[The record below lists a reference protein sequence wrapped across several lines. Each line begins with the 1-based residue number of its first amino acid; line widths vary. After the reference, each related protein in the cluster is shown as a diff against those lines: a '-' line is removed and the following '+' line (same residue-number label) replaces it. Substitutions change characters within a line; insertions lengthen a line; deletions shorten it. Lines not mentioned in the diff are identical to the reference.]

1 VGGVLIAFVPPEIG
15 SIILVGIPLTALWLT
30 RASPRFGVLTVV
42 AVVGIVVDLLWQ
54 AAHPGFSEQ
63 GMNLLLLPGP
73 VIQLVGWVM
82 GLEGSGILQARS

>member
-1 VGGVLIAFVPPEIG
+1 
-15 SIILVGIPLTALWLT
+15 
-30 RASPRFGVLTVV
+30 LTVV